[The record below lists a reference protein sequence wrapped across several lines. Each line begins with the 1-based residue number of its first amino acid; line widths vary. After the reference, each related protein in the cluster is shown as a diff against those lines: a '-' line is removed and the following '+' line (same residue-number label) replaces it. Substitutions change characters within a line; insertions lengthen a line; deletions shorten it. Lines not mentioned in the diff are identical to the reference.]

1 MIVLSGDTYFQS
13 TPVLLCALPLKGD
26 KISIA
31 VCSHNGECN
40 HIVIPKSYSAI
51 ICYLTICTS

>member
-13 TPVLLCALPLKGD
+13 TPVLLCALPLEGD

-40 HIVIPKSYSAI
+40 HIVIPKSY
-51 ICYLTICTS
+51 L